1 MYILA
6 VETSTEKASVCLLRD
21 GEEMSYFSED
31 GTRAHNKQLFVMI
44 EGSLRQAG
52 ISAGDV
58 DIFAVGTGPGSFT
71 GLRVGVSAVKG
82 LAMGAGRKIIPI
94 RSIDAAAL
102 KVFEDHPDE
111 EFAEII
117 LEGKQKDYFH
127 ARYKRS
133 GADVIKISEII
144 VLPYG
149 ENCYI
154 NGVRAGNVPEEHAG
168 TAPYKYGYFPD
179 ARRVA
184 KLAYA
189 RKDEPVSV
197 MSFEPEYYKEFM
209 VRQ

>member
-21 GEEMSYFSED
+21 GEKISYFSAD
-31 GTRAHNKQLFVMI
+31 GTRAHNKLLFGMI
-44 EGSLRQAG
+44 EDALKEGG
-52 ISAGDV
+52 ITVREV

-82 LAMGAGRKIIPI
+82 MAIGAGKKIIPI

-102 KVFEDHPDE
+102 KVLEDHPDE
-111 EFAEII
+111 EFAEIL
-117 LEGKQKDYFH
+117 LEGRQKDYFH
-127 ARYKRS
+127 ARYKRA
-133 GADVIKISEII
+133 GADADKISEII

-154 NGVRAGNVPEEHAG
+154 NGVRAGNVAPEFAG
-168 TAPYKYGYFPD
+168 TAQYKGGYYPD
-179 ARRVA
+179 AYCIA

-189 RKDEPVSV
+189 RRERASDDY
-197 MSFEPEYYKEFM
+197 SFEPEYFKEFK
-209 VRQ
+209 VK